1 MATSNPGRWLLYQKM
16 KEKKKI
22 REGKLP
28 CIYIQEFCE
37 GTISYFQRQ
46 PIPESHEWKSRCPH
60 LKLGPVCG
68 LLKKRAFSKLC
79 NPKVARC
86 TLPELLLYCD
96 WFLDDYLGSYFRSE
110 YEIRAS
116 DGNLK
121 DQVQIEKSHKVPVE
135 ETLEMVPDY
144 KTALKDLLNSTS
156 NWKWEDTP
164 KSWSMHIT
172 FQALKYIGKLV
183 SKQIP
188 CGNCCHYSHIQHLCL
203 QKDKTKRHRARGC
216 HQFRPIP
223 VESAY
228 VPRQEEL
235 KEIREQIIERSE
247 VLLAR
252 EATKAQL
259 NNPKRV
265 DQLERIHSIVLYFD
279 EKDYDKVECLKQLAK
294 EFGVSERTIS
304 RDKKEM
310 VRLLQILKE
319 TDTVLKKSFDRREM
333 LADIPP
339 DILEELEELEGLG
352 EAE

>member
-1 MATSNPGRWLLYQKM
+1 MATSNPGRLRIYQKM

-22 REGKLP
+22 RGGKLP
-28 CIYIQEFCE
+28 WIDIQEFCE
-37 GTISYFQRQ
+37 GTISHFQRQ
-46 PIPESHEWKSRCPH
+46 PIPESND
-60 LKLGPVCG
+60 LKLRCKHLESGPVCG

-79 NPKVARC
+79 NPKDARC
-86 TLPELLLYCD
+86 TSPELVLYCD

-164 KSWSMHIT
+164 KSWSIHIKI
-172 FQALKYIGKLV
+172 QVQKYIRKLV
-183 SKQIP
+183 SEEIP

-203 QKDKTKRHRARGC
+203 QKDKKKRHSSRGC

-228 VPRQEEL
+228 VQRQGEL
-235 KEIREQIIERSE
+235 KEIHEQIIDRAE

-265 DQLERIHSIVLYFD
+265 DQLERIHSIVLYLD
-279 EKDYDKVECLKQLAK
+279 EKDYDEVECLKRLAK
-294 EFGVSERTIS
+294 EFGVSEKTIS

-352 EAE
+352 EGE

>member
-1 MATSNPGRWLLYQKM
+1 MATSNPGRLRIYQKM
-16 KEKKKI
+16 RDKKKL
-22 REGKLP
+22 RGGKQKLIP
-28 CIYIQEFCE
+28 IQKFCE
-37 GTISYFQRQ
+37 GTIRSFQGQR
-46 PIPESHEWKSRCPH
+46 IPKDHEWKSRCPH

-79 NPKVARC
+79 NPKDARC
-86 TLPELLLYCD
+86 TLPELVLYCD

-164 KSWSMHIT
+164 KSWSIHIKI
-172 FQALKYIGKLV
+172 QAHKYIRKFV
-183 SKQIP
+183 TEQIP
-188 CGNCCHYSHIQHLCL
+188 CGNCCHYSHIQNLCL
-203 QKDKTKRHRARGC
+203 QKDKKKRHSSRGC

-228 VPRQEEL
+228 VPRQGEL
-235 KEIREQIIERSE
+235 KEIHEQIIERAE

-265 DQLERIHSIVLYFD
+265 DQLERIHSIVLYLD
-279 EKDYDKVECLKQLAK
+279 EKNYDEVECLKRLAK
-294 EFGVSERTIS
+294 EFGLSEKTIL

-319 TDTVLKKSFDRREM
+319 TDTVLKKLFDRSEM

-339 DILEELEELEGLG
+339 DILEELEE
-352 EAE
+352 AE

>member
-1 MATSNPGRWLLYQKM
+1 MATSNPGRLRIYQKM
-16 KEKKKI
+16 RDKKKL
-22 REGKLP
+22 RGGKLP
-28 CIYIQEFCE
+28 WIDIQEFCE
-37 GTISYFQRQ
+37 GTVSHFQRQ
-46 PIPESHEWKSRCPH
+46 PIPESNDLRRRCEH
-60 LKLGPVCG
+60 LESGPVCG

-79 NPKVARC
+79 NPKDARC

-96 WFLDDYLGSYFRSE
+96 WFLDDYLGSYFRSNFK
-110 YEIRAS
+110 IRGS
-116 DGNLK
+116 GGNLK
-121 DQVQIEKSHKVPVE
+121 DQVLIEKSHKGPVE

-144 KTALKDLLNSTS
+144 KTALKDLLSSTS

-164 KSWSMHIT
+164 KSWSIHIKI
-172 FQALKYIGKLV
+172 QVQKYIRKLV
-183 SKQIP
+183 SKEIP
-188 CGNCCHYSHIQHLCL
+188 CGNCCHYSHIQNLCL
-203 QKDKTKRHRARGC
+203 QKDKTKWDSTRGC

-228 VPRQEEL
+228 VPRQGKL
-235 KEIREQIIERSE
+235 KEIHEQIIERAE

-279 EKDYDKVECLKQLAK
+279 EKDYDEVECLKRLAK
-294 EFGVSERTIS
+294 EFGVSEKTIS

-319 TDTVLKKSFDRREM
+319 TDTVLKKLFDRREM